1 MAGIWCREGNWGREK
16 VWCCRRV
23 GAIFAERRRKQSE
36 REQCIEFS
44 QEKHSLKTIDGGIVK
59 NWLLQAF
66 INSGTQFLS
75 SSKSAPFAGVYPG
88 WLWFSWGEKR
98 GSPGVDIRQCGVGIL
113 LVELG
118 EKVTL
123 LGEHLKEGIMP
134 FQGQKTWLVPLSD
147 HSTTGYTGVCRGQ
160 IKWLQLFTVFHHKL
174 QVPVWPCNGFSETEQ
189 CQAQCCRDLLWR
201 VEWVHVFLGPR
212 LGCWALPLQA
222 RRISAEDWPVGK
234 SS

>member
-1 MAGIWCREGNWGREK
+1 M
-16 VWCCRRV
+16 
-23 GAIFAERRRKQSE
+23 
-36 REQCIEFS
+36 
-44 QEKHSLKTIDGGIVK
+44 
-59 NWLLQAF
+59 
-66 INSGTQFLS
+66 
-75 SSKSAPFAGVYPG
+75 
-88 WLWFSWGEKR
+88 
-98 GSPGVDIRQCGVGIL
+98 DIRQCSVGIP

-134 FQGQKTWLVPLSD
+134 LQGQKTWLVPLSD

-201 VEWVHVFLGPR
+201 VEWVHVHK
-212 LGCWALPLQA
+212 ATM
-222 RRISAEDWPVGK
+222 RIEEAKDRIGDMEDTIMENNEAEKRGNGNY
-234 SS
+234 